1 MSISGKEFKRQL
13 LGDYSKMTNHV
24 INIFVNTL
32 IKDNRKYP
40 KVMVSNPGYRSALL
54 MEFILM
60 SNRLQDRKRTSEK
73 V

>member
-13 LGDYSKMTNHV
+13 LGDYSKMTDHV
-24 INIFVNTL
+24 INNIVNTL

-54 MEFILM
+54 REFILM
-60 SNRLQDRKRTSEK
+60 SSRIQETQKTSSK
-73 V
+73 A